1 MFNNLYFSSTI
12 KVEARVGTVGRL
24 ITKAME
30 DAYELAK
37 STNQTVELTAND
49 KTFTIRPSMSNWD
62 IAELLAIYYKD

>member
-12 KVEARVGTVGRL
+12 KVEARVGRL